1 MTRSNSSSITKQNLN
16 QFITWGKA
24 VGSRAHVV
32 AANFRAA
39 SFAALTTTI
48 AALPLFTVGCS
59 SDQPK
64 PISTLGPAPLTQTVV
79 SQPVATAS
87 STVASNTHKPARK
100 HRPANVTYTDKSTG
114 VSFQFPRRFGLKTG
128 EDADALV
135 SSIPLP
141 MNFVQPG
148 GVALAAVE
156 LPSTAYSGNN
166 LAAAFFDVSV
176 HKSITADQ
184 CTQFAASS
192 ADVSSTQPET
202 PSAATPVKLM
212 VGDLGLS
219 STEMLSSQSSLVSD
233 GKYFHVYQNGACY
246 EFAMHVAT
254 GGEQTATDLKPVDRD
269 QIFNRLEK
277 VLASVKVAPTPTEQV
292 AKQTPSTPPTETTPA
307 Q

>member
-1 MTRSNSSSITKQNLN
+1 MIRTISNSISKKNLN
-16 QFITWGKA
+16 HFITWGRNLK
-24 VGSRAHVV
+24 
-32 AANFRAA
+32 AA
-39 SFAALTTTI
+39 SQATLTATL

-59 SDQPK
+59 SDKPK
-64 PISTLGPAPLTQTVV
+64 TISSLGQAPLTQTVV
-79 SQPVATAS
+79 SQPVAPAS
-87 STVASNTHKPARK
+87 STVATTTRKPARK
-100 HRPANVTYTDKSTG
+100 PRPANVTYTDSSTG

-156 LPSTAYSGNN
+156 LPSSSYSDNN

-176 HKSITADQ
+176 NKTITPEQ
-184 CTQFAASS
+184 CTRFAASS
-192 ADVSSTQPET
+192 ADTSSKVGDP
-202 PSAATPVKLM
+202 ATVQAVKM
-212 VGDLGLS
+212 TVGDLELL
-219 STEMLSSQSSLVSD
+219 STETLSSQNSVLSD

-254 GGEQTATDLKPVDRD
+254 GGEEQVANLKPVDRD
-269 QIFNRLEK
+269 QIFTRLEK
-277 VLASVKVAPTPTEQV
+277 VLATVRVASIPTEQV
-292 AKQTPSTPPTETTPA
+292 AKDANPVMPTPATPA